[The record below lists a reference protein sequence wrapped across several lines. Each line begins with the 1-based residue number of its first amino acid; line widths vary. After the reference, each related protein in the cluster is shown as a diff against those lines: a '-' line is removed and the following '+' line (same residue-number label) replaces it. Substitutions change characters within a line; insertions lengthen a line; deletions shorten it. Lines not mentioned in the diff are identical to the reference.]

1 MNFAMLE
8 EICNSINVLTK
19 GGIILYPTDTVW
31 GIGCDATN
39 QKAVDRIYKL
49 KKRSAAMPMIV
60 LVNDSDMLKEYV
72 KNIPEIAWDLI
83 NNIEN
88 PTTII
93 YPEAKNLAKNI
104 IGFDNSIA
112 IRIVK
117 DEFCNQMITLF
128 GKPIVSTSANFS
140 GDTTPLMFSNIS
152 ERIIQSVDY
161 IVNLDHSKIKQL
173 KPSTIIKLHDN
184 GEYEVVRK

>member
-1 MNFAMLE
+1 MFE
-8 EICNSINVLTK
+8 EICNSVNVLAK

-31 GIGCDATN
+31 GLGCDATN
-39 QKAVDRIYKL
+39 PKAVERIFKI
-49 KKRSAAMPMIV
+49 KKRKEDKRMII

-72 KNIPEIAWDLI
+72 NNIPEIAWDLI
-83 NNIEN
+83 SKIDQ

-93 YPEAKNLAKNI
+93 YPEARNLAENLI
-104 IGFDNSIA
+104 SPDNSIA

-117 DEFCNQMITLF
+117 DEFCDQMITLF
-128 GKPIVSTSANFS
+128 GKPIVSTSANIS
-140 GDTTPLMFSNIS
+140 GETTPLMFSNIS
-152 ERIIQSVDY
+152 EKIIKSVDY
-161 IVNLDHSKIKQL
+161 VVDLDHSKIKQL